1 MAASAASAFDPSG
14 PPACAISGRP
24 PPPLPPSA
32 SAPLRTKST
41 ALKRADEIVGDA
53 DDDAGFA
60 ILGNTDNSDN
70 PGADLLLAFVGEAAE
85 ILQVDALD
93 RAGHEFDVADDADAV
108 GAVGLSSTAHG
119 ELLLRLRQF
128 AFDTLAL
135 VEQGGDTVR

>member
-14 PPACAISGRP
+14 PPACAMSGRP

-41 ALKRADEIVGDA
+41 ALKRQKIVGDA

-70 PGADLLLAFVGEAAE
+70 PGADLLLAFIGEAAE

-93 RAGHEFDVADDADAV
+93 RARHEFDVAYDADAV
-108 GAVGLSSTAHG
+108 GAIGLSSAAHG

-128 AFDTLAL
+128 AFDALAL